1 MPVTYHAHAS
11 NLRSALPSARTV
23 DIQMHTRKRGSML
36 TSARS
41 LTLPLTFLT
50 FLSIGLNAPA
60 QQGAA
65 GAHESP
71 QNILLNVHVAPNK
84 GSETTGLQSKDFTVL
99 DNHSAQRIQSFKAIT
114 SSQEPVKVILLI
126 DAVNTDVSRVAY
138 AREQAQKFL
147 KTNNG
152 QLENP
157 TTIAVL
163 TDSGTQIQKDFTSD
177 GNALSSSLD
186 HYTIGLRE
194 ITRASGIWGADERVN
209 ISLRAVRE
217 LMAYA
222 SSLPGRKILLW
233 ISPGWPLLSGA
244 RIELSPQQQKQVFA
258 NVVAFSGELEQSNV
272 TMYSINPLG
281 VEESLN
287 REDYYQ
293 SFVKGVATPGRTDL
307 ADLSLQV
314 LAVQSGGLALNGSND
329 VVGGLKTCIADLN
342 SWYEITIPAARAD
355 RPNEYHQIDVKT
367 IQPGLIARTRNGYYA
382 QP

>member
-1 MPVTYHAHAS
+1 
-11 NLRSALPSARTV
+11 
-23 DIQMHTRKRGSML
+23 ML
-36 TSARS
+36 TCPRS
-41 LTLPLTFLT
+41 LTLLLTFLT
-50 FLSIGLNAPA
+50 FLSIGLNASA
-60 QQGAA
+60 QQGAP
-65 GAHESP
+65 GVHESP
-71 QNILLNVHVAPNK
+71 QNILLNVHVAPKK
-84 GSETTGLQSKDFTVL
+84 GTEATGLQSKDFTVL
-99 DNHSAQRIQSFKAIT
+99 DNHSEQRIQSFKAIT

-126 DAVNTDVSRVAY
+126 DAVNTNVSRVAY

-147 KTNNG
+147 KANNG

-157 TTIAVL
+157 MTIAVL
-163 TDSGTQIQKDFTSD
+163 TDRGTQIQKDFTSD

-186 HYTIGLRE
+186 HYTIGLRDV
-194 ITRASGIWGADERVN
+194 TRASGIWGADERVD

-258 NVVAFSGELEQSNV
+258 NVVAFSDELQRSNV

-281 VEESLN
+281 VEEGLY

-293 SFVKGVATPGRTDL
+293 SFVKGVTTPGRTDL

-329 VVGGLKTCIADLN
+329 VVGGLKTCVADLN
-342 SWYEITIPAARAD
+342 SWYEITIPATRAD

-367 IQPGLIARTRNGYYA
+367 MQPGLIARTRNGYYA